1 LQDDNLKQE
10 KRKEGIFTMAKKFR
24 EHLREEAGFTFI
36 EIMIVVIIIGLL
48 ASIVAPQILSR
59 LGQAQSTAAKDQIG
73 TLQVALDQYYLD
85 SGQYPTTEQGL
96 DALRTKPT
104 LSPVPNGWYG
114 PYLQRD
120 VPKDPWSNPYYFK
133 QPGEHNT
140 TSYDLYSLGKD
151 GQEGGNGDNADINN
165 WGNSQD

>member
-1 LQDDNLKQE
+1 
-10 KRKEGIFTMAKKFR
+10 MVKK
-24 EHLREEAGFTFI
+24 LRESLRQEAGFTFI

-48 ASIVAPQILSR
+48 ASIVAPQVLKR
-59 LGQAQSTAAKDQIG
+59 LGQAQTTAAQDQIG

-96 DALRTKPT
+96 EALRTKPT
-104 LSPVPNGWYG
+104 LSPVPNGWQG

-120 VPKDPWSNPYYFK
+120 VPKDPWGNPYYYK

-140 TSYDLYSLGKD
+140 SGYDLYSLGKD
-151 GQEGGNGDNADINN
+151 GQEGGSGDDVDITN
-165 WGNSQD
+165 WSNTQE